1 MTLRYSLG
9 DFDFDASTELD
20 TKENYLYW
28 IIWFLTVVMTCVV
41 FLNFIIA
48 EASNSYQEVKDR
60 LTAIVNMEK
69 ASLIEEAE
77 YMTFSKYKD
86 EKLFPKY
93 VIIREIET

>member
-1 MTLRYSLG
+1 
-9 DFDFDASTELD
+9 
-20 TKENYLYW
+20 
-28 IIWFLTVVMTCVV
+28 
-41 FLNFIIA
+41 
-48 EASNSYQEVKDR
+48 
-60 LTAIVNMEK
+60 MEK

>member
-1 MTLRYSLG
+1 LQDGYHLGFWNIPNEEYEKIGLFFGYIFMTLRYSLG

-48 EASNSYQEVKDR
+48 EASNSY
-60 LTAIVNMEK
+60 
-69 ASLIEEAE
+69 
-77 YMTFSKYKD
+77 
-86 EKLFPKY
+86 
-93 VIIREIET
+93 